1 MMRTMMVMMVMNKS
15 WGIGLD
21 NDQVKGESFYLEQR
35 TIRQRSSVYPNKV
48 KVGGKESAQPRLAL
62 KFENFSRLPNLF
74 SISPNHPIYIM
85 PRSL

>member
-1 MMRTMMVMMVMNKS
+1 MTMTMMMMMM
-15 WGIGLD
+15 IGLD

-48 KVGGKESAQPRLAL
+48 KVGGTESAQPRLAP
-62 KFENFSRLPNLF
+62 KFENFSRLSNLF